1 LKLQDYDF
9 TLKHI
14 LGKTNTKADILS
26 QKEQVDTKEDNKDVQ
41 LLKEELWQRR
51 TMAEI
56 IMIKRKT
63 TIEES
68 DILKEI
74 RRNTTREREVIQAL
88 GKKDGLTWKED
99 GIVYMDGRI
108 YVPNNRKTREMILKE
123 NHDETNI
130 GHPGQHRMME
140 LIKRTYWWPGLK
152 EDVKNYV
159 QECFKCQ
166 QNKVQ
171 HQKKAGEFHPL
182 DIPQGLWQEIS
193 IDIIGPLPKSN
204 GMDAIV
210 VIVD

>member
-1 LKLQDYDF
+1 MKLQDYDF

-56 IMIKRKT
+56 TMIKRKT

-88 GKKDGLTWKED
+88 GKKDGLTWEED

-108 YVPNNRKTREMILKE
+108 MYQITGKPER
-123 NHDETNI
+123 
-130 GHPGQHRMME
+130 
-140 LIKRTYWWPGLK
+140 
-152 EDVKNYV
+152 
-159 QECFKCQ
+159 
-166 QNKVQ
+166 
-171 HQKKAGEFHPL
+171 
-182 DIPQGLWQEIS
+182 
-193 IDIIGPLPKSN
+193 
-204 GMDAIV
+204 
-210 VIVD
+210 